1 MTFDP
6 TAANAVLKQTYPNGI
21 VPIDY
26 ARAKTLALLKKSKG
40 TVVSGPFGAGFVQPL
55 KYGNPQAGSATY
67 ATGYAQA
74 DTESSRYQQW
84 FLTPGELFQFAR
96 VNGKLTRISEGTG
109 SFVNAMVSEIENARN
124 ALTRMC
130 EIFLGGNGYGAL
142 GQIDATATSVSTTTC
157 VLKEPWMARMFE
169 IGMSLVASSSSSG
182 DGYNALR
189 GTPTAVKVT
198 KVDASAGTI
207 TLATAPDSASS
218 WAVSD
223 YLYRAG
229 DRANTG
235 SGAAARLVPCGFGAF
250 IPKTAPTAGQLLFT
264 VDQSL
269 SVRTGG
275 NRRDASTGG
284 GNIEEV
290 LLDTSADI
298 DAQGGVTTH
307 CVVGTKTHAK
317 LVKSMLNKTYFD
329 VEDIDGAPLGFRG
342 VLLAGASGD
351 MLCYSDGAFP
361 EGVAWQFSIDD
372 VGIIHTGKDLITLEE
387 KDGLQFREVAGSD
400 DWMARLVSSWQFY
413 CDAPGHA
420 GVAYNL

>member
-6 TAANAVLKQTYPNGI
+6 TAAAAILKQTYPDGI

-74 DTESSRYQQW
+74 STESSRYQQW

-124 ALTRMC
+124 ALTRMV
-130 EIFLGGNGYGAL
+130 EIFLGGNGWGCL
-142 GQIDATATSVSTTTC
+142 GQIDQTAASVSTTT
-157 VLKEPWMARMFE
+157 LTLAQPWMARMFE
-169 IGMSLVASSSSSG
+169 IGMSLVAASSDHAS
-182 DGYNALR
+182 ALR
-189 GTPTAVKVT
+189 SATSIKIT
-198 KVDASAGTI
+198 KVDASAGTL
-207 TLATAPDSASS
+207 TMASAGNSQS
-218 WAVSD
+218 WAVGD
-223 YLYRAG
+223 YLFRDG
-229 DRANTG
+229 DRDNAYTTK
-235 SGAAARLVPCGFGAF
+235 LVPCGFNAF
-250 IPKTAPTAGQLLFT
+250 LPQTAPTSGQTLFT

-275 NRRDASTGG
+275 NRRDASAGG

-290 LLDTSADI
+290 LLDLSADI

-307 CVVGTKTHAK
+307 CVLGTKAHAK

-372 VGIIHTGKDLITLEE
+372 VGIIHTGKDLIMLEE

-400 DWMARLVSSWQFY
+400 DWMARLISSYQFY
-413 CDAPGHA
+413 DDAPGHG